1 MNNKTYDLVII
12 GNGPAGIT
20 AAVYAA
26 RYKINQII
34 VGDMPGGLV
43 SSAHK
48 ICNFPTYTDI
58 SGMELTQKFIEQL
71 TQLQIPQ
78 IFDRVQEIHPQPDH
92 TFSILLSNHQQIIS
106 KTILLAIGTKH
117 RHLNL
122 AKENEFLGN
131 GLSYCATCDGML
143 YKNKTIAIV
152 GGSDSA
158 NTSALYLSQIAD
170 QVYQIYRGSSLR
182 GDPTWIEQIHQNS
195 RITTIYN
202 TNIVELLGQ
211 EKLTGVKLDQP
222 YRQQDILK
230 IDGLFVEI
238 GSEPDISIIQNLSI
252 STQNNYIISNPDQ
265 TTTHP
270 GIWAAGDITTGSNGF
285 RQIIT
290 SCSEGAIAAQNIFEY
305 LQRQK

>member
-222 YRQQDILK
+222 YQQQDILK
-230 IDGLFVEI
+230 IDGLFIEI

-252 STQNNYIISNPDQ
+252 STQNNY
-265 TTTHP
+265 
-270 GIWAAGDITTGSNGF
+270 
-285 RQIIT
+285 
-290 SCSEGAIAAQNIFEY
+290 
-305 LQRQK
+305 

>member
-222 YRQQDILK
+222 YQQQDILK
-230 IDGLFVEI
+230 IDGLFIEI
-238 GSEPDISIIQNLSI
+238 GSEPDLSIIQNLSI

>member
-222 YRQQDILK
+222 YQQQDILK
-230 IDGLFVEI
+230 IDGLFIEI